1 MAGYHVRKIKKGVLG
16 EISKVREELEE
27 YEDAIEQGIHIMAD
41 CELADLYGALEAV
54 ADCRGYTMDDLAAM
68 SDATKRAF
76 KDGTTQIIFPNVLD
90 RQERLCHHLKNES
103 PHQLQLDLARHRIL
117 SRQGLQLR
125 RGSVAGRARTPS
137 IRRCRRARMR
147 FG

>member
-1 MAGYHVRKIKKGVLG
+1 MAGYHVRKIRKGVLG

-76 KDGTTQIIFPNVLD
+76 KDGT
-90 RQERLCHHLKNES
+90 RK
-103 PHQLQLDLARHRIL
+103 
-117 SRQGLQLR
+117 
-125 RGSVAGRARTPS
+125 
-137 IRRCRRARMR
+137 
-147 FG
+147 